1 MKLQHT
7 NLLHMNIINQKLIM
21 KKITY
26 FFIAAF
32 FPFVLSAQENMFVVY
47 SVKGTVSVVEN
58 KVETKAKIG
67 TIVNGNSSIKLGA
80 GSFATL
86 LCNET
91 KMFSLNKAG
100 SYTTTSLKDSCKTNN
115 SSVSANYMKYIW
127 SEMTKSKGTPEKNRK
142 NYMANVGAVGR
153 GDINNVWV
161 DPRLDSVNYV
171 SGTIPLSWKA
181 YTEADEFDFKL
192 YDDSKT
198 KILLVKP
205 VKKKHVNISELLK
218 LIQPGKIY
226 YWSATVK
233 DEPENTAR
241 HYVRYV
247 PKEEYQTFFNS
258 LKKTDAVETEAEM
271 NFRLG
276 FVLEENHYIA
286 EAFNHYMKATQLDPT
301 NSLYRYTFMSF
312 KKDFEI
318 K

>member
-1 MKLQHT
+1 
-7 NLLHMNIINQKLIM
+7 M
-21 KKITY
+21 KKIFYLFLISTLSVT
-26 FFIAAF
+26 A
-32 FPFVLSAQENMFVVY
+32 SAQENMFVLY
-47 SVKGTVSVVEN
+47 SMKGNVSIVSN
-58 KVETKAKIG
+58 KVESKAKIG
-67 TIVNGNSSIKLGA
+67 TIIKEDA
-80 GSFATL
+80 VIKVPQGSFATL
-86 LCNET
+86 ICDET
-91 KMFSLNKAG
+91 RMFSLTKSG
-100 SYTTTSLKDSCKTNN
+100 DYTVSNLKDSCKENK
-115 SSVSANYMKYIW
+115 SSFSANYVKYMW
-127 SEMTKSKGTPEKNRK
+127 SEFTKEHGTPEKNRK

-181 YTEADEFDFKL
+181 YTEAEEFDFKL

-198 KILLVKP
+198 KVLLAKT
-205 VKKKHVNISELLK
+205 VKKKHVDISELLK

-233 DEPENTAR
+233 GEPENQDR
-241 HYVRYV
+241 KYVHYVTKDNYV
-247 PKEEYQTFFNS
+247 SFYNS
-258 LKKTDAVETEAEM
+258 VKQHDASETDAEM

-301 NSLYRYTFMSF
+301 NSLYRFTFMSF

>member
-1 MKLQHT
+1 
-7 NLLHMNIINQKLIM
+7 M
-21 KKITY
+21 KKIVFATSLL
-26 FFIAAF
+26 
-32 FPFVLSAQENMFVVY
+32 VLSFVAISQDNMFVIY
-47 SVKGTVSVVEN
+47 SMKGNISVISN
-58 KVETKAKIG
+58 KTETKAKIVG
-67 TIVNGNSSIKLGA
+67 ILENDAVIKVPA
-80 GSFATL
+80 GSIATL
-86 LCNET
+86 ICNEAR
-91 KMFSLNKAG
+91 MFSLNKPG
-100 SYTTTSLKDSCKTNN
+100 NYPIGSLKDSCVVSK
-115 SSVSANYMKYIW
+115 SSVNANYVKYIW
-127 SEMTKSKGTPEKNRK
+127 SEFTKAHGSPEKNRK

-181 YTEADEFDFKL
+181 YTEAEEFDFKL

-198 KILLVKP
+198 KVLLAKT
-205 VKKKHVNISELLK
+205 VKKKHVDISELLK

-233 DEPENTAR
+233 GEPENADR
-241 HYVRYV
+241 KYVHYVTKDNYV
-247 PKEEYQTFFNS
+247 SFYNS
-258 LKKTDAVETEAEM
+258 VKQHDASETDAEM

-301 NSLYRYTFMSF
+301 NSLYRFTFMSF

>member
-1 MKLQHT
+1 
-7 NLLHMNIINQKLIM
+7 MNIINQKLIM
-21 KKITY
+21 RKVAY
-26 FFIAAF
+26 FFVVAF
-32 FPFVLSAQENMFVVY
+32 FPFVISAQENMFVIY
-47 SVKGTVSVVEN
+47 SVKGTVSVLEN

-67 TIVNGNSSIKLGA
+67 TIINNNSSIKVGA

-100 SYTTTSLKDSCKTNN
+100 NYTTASLADSCKTNN

-127 SEMTKSKGTPEKNRK
+127 SELTKSKGTPEKNRK
-142 NYMANVGAVGR
+142 NYMSNVGAVGR

-171 SGTIPLSWKA
+171 SGTIPLSWKS
-181 YTEADEFDFKL
+181 YTETDDFDFKL

-198 KILLVKP
+198 KVLLAKP
-205 VKKKHVNISELLK
+205 VKKKHVDISELSK
-218 LIQPGKIY
+218 LIQPGKVY

-233 DEPENTAR
+233 GEPENADR
-241 HYVRYV
+241 KYLRYV
-247 PKEEYQTFFNS
+247 TKDDYVAFYNS
-258 LKKTDAVETEAEM
+258 VKQHDVPESESEM

-286 EAFNHYMKATQLDPT
+286 EAYNHYLKATQLDPT
-301 NSLYRYTFMSF
+301 NSLYRFTFMSF

>member
-1 MKLQHT
+1 
-7 NLLHMNIINQKLIM
+7 M
-21 KKITY
+21 KKVFYLFLI
-26 FFIAAF
+26 
-32 FPFVLSAQENMFVVY
+32 FVLSIAVSAQEDMFVLY
-47 SVKGTVSVVEN
+47 SMKGNVSVVSN
-58 KVETKAKIG
+58 KVESKAKIG
-67 TIVNGNSSIKLGA
+67 TILKDDAIIKVPQ

-86 LCNET
+86 ICNET
-91 KMFSLNKAG
+91 RMFSLTKSGNYAI
-100 SYTTTSLKDSCKTNN
+100 SNLKDSCKENK
-115 SSVSANYMKYIW
+115 SSFSANYVKYMW
-127 SEMTKSKGTPEKNRK
+127 SEFTKEHGTPEKNRK

-181 YTEADEFDFKL
+181 YTEAEEFDFKL

-198 KILLVKP
+198 KVLLAKT
-205 VKKKHVNISELLK
+205 VKKKHVDISELLK

-233 DEPENTAR
+233 GEPENQDR
-241 HYVRYV
+241 KYLHYVTKDNYV
-247 PKEEYQTFFNS
+247 SFYNS
-258 LKKTDAVETEAEM
+258 VKQHDAAETDAEM

-301 NSLYRYTFMSF
+301 NSLYRFTFMSF

>member
-1 MKLQHT
+1 
-7 NLLHMNIINQKLIM
+7 M
-21 KKITY
+21 KKLFY
-26 FFIAAF
+26 L
-32 FPFVLSAQENMFVVY
+32 VLIFAISVSVSAQEDMFVLY
-47 SVKGTVSVVEN
+47 SMKGNVSIVSN
-58 KVETKAKIG
+58 KVESKAKIG
-67 TIVNGNSSIKLGA
+67 TILKDDAVIKVPQ

-86 LCNET
+86 ICNET
-91 KMFSLNKAG
+91 RMFSLTKSGN
-100 SYTTTSLKDSCKTNN
+100 YTISNLKDSCKENK
-115 SSVSANYMKYIW
+115 SSFSANYVKYMW
-127 SEMTKSKGTPEKNRK
+127 SEFTKEHGTPEKNRK

-171 SGTIPLSWKA
+171 SGTVPLSWKA
-181 YTEADEFDFKL
+181 YTEAEDFDFKL

-198 KILLVKP
+198 KVLLAKT
-205 VKKKHVNISELLK
+205 VKKKHVDISELLK

-233 DEPENTAR
+233 GEPENQDR
-241 HYVRYV
+241 KYLHYVTKDNYV
-247 PKEEYQTFFNS
+247 SFYNS
-258 LKKTDAVETEAEM
+258 VKQHDAAETDAEM

-301 NSLYRYTFMSF
+301 NSLYRFTFMSF

>member
-1 MKLQHT
+1 
-7 NLLHMNIINQKLIM
+7 M
-21 KKITY
+21 KKIVFATSLL
-26 FFIAAF
+26 
-32 FPFVLSAQENMFVVY
+32 VLSFVAISQDNMFVIY
-47 SVKGTVSVVEN
+47 SMKGNISVISN
-58 KVETKAKIG
+58 KTETKAKIG
-67 TIVNGNSSIKLGA
+67 GILENDAVIKVPA
-80 GSFATL
+80 GSIATL
-86 LCNET
+86 ICNEAR
-91 KMFSLNKAG
+91 MFSLNKPG
-100 SYTTTSLKDSCKTNN
+100 NYPIGSLKDSCVVSK
-115 SSVSANYMKYIW
+115 SSVNANYVKYIW
-127 SEMTKSKGTPEKNRK
+127 SEFTKAHGSPEKNRK

-181 YTEADEFDFKL
+181 YTEAEEFDFKL

-198 KILLVKP
+198 KVLLAKT
-205 VKKKHVNISELLK
+205 VKKKHVDISELLK

-233 DEPENTAR
+233 GEPENADR
-241 HYVRYV
+241 KYVHYVTKDNYV
-247 PKEEYQTFFNS
+247 SFYNS
-258 LKKTDAVETEAEM
+258 VKQHDASETDAEM

-301 NSLYRYTFMSF
+301 NSLYRFTFMSF

>member
-1 MKLQHT
+1 MNLQHM
-7 NLLHMNIINQKLIM
+7 NRVHMNTLNQKFIM
-21 KKITY
+21 KKIVY
-26 FFIAAF
+26 FFIVAF
-32 FPFVLSAQENMFVVY
+32 FPIVVSAQENMFVVY

-58 KVETKAKIG
+58 KVETKARIG
-67 TIVNGNSSIKLGA
+67 TIINNNSSIKIGA

-91 KMFSLNKAG
+91 KMFSLSKAG
-100 SYTTTSLKDSCKTNN
+100 NYTTKSLADSCKTNN

-127 SEMTKSKGTPEKNRK
+127 NELTKSKGTPEKNRK
-142 NYMANVGAVGR
+142 AYMSNVGAVGR

-171 SGTIPLSWKA
+171 SGTIPLSWKS

-198 KILLVKP
+198 TVLLAKS
-205 VKKKHVNISELLK
+205 VKKKHVDISELLK
-218 LIQPGKIY
+218 LIQPARVY
-226 YWSATVK
+226 YWNATVK
-233 DEPENTAR
+233 GEPENTDR
-241 HYVRYV
+241 KYLHYVTKDRYGTFYNSIKKHDV
-247 PKEEYQTFFNS
+247 PES
-258 LKKTDAVETEAEM
+258 EAEM

-286 EAFNHYMKATQLDPT
+286 EAFNHYLKATQLDPT
-301 NSLYRYTFMSF
+301 NSLYRFTFMSF

>member
-1 MKLQHT
+1 
-7 NLLHMNIINQKLIM
+7 M
-21 KKITY
+21 KKVFYLFLIFALSITVS
-26 FFIAAF
+26 AQDDM
-32 FPFVLSAQENMFVVY
+32 FVLY
-47 SVKGTVSVVEN
+47 SMKGNVSVVSN
-58 KVETKAKIG
+58 KVESKAKIG
-67 TIVNGNSSIKLGA
+67 TILKDDAIIKVPQ

-86 LCNET
+86 ICNET
-91 KMFSLNKAG
+91 RMFSLTKSGNYAI
-100 SYTTTSLKDSCKTNN
+100 SNLKDSCKENK
-115 SSVSANYMKYIW
+115 SSFSANYVKYMW
-127 SEMTKSKGTPEKNRK
+127 SEFTKEHGTPEKNRK

-181 YTEADEFDFKL
+181 YTEAEEFDFKL

-198 KILLVKP
+198 KVLLAKT
-205 VKKKHVNISELLK
+205 VKKKHVDISELLK
-218 LIQPGKIY
+218 LIQPGKVY

-233 DEPENTAR
+233 GEPENADR
-241 HYVRYV
+241 KYLHYVTKDNYV
-247 PKEEYQTFFNS
+247 AFYNS
-258 LKKTDAVETEAEM
+258 IKQHEAAETDAEM

-286 EAFNHYMKATQLDPT
+286 EAYNHYLKATQLDPA
-301 NSLYRYTFMSF
+301 NSLYRFTFMSF

>member
-1 MKLQHT
+1 
-7 NLLHMNIINQKLIM
+7 M
-21 KKITY
+21 KKIAY

-32 FPFVLSAQENMFVVY
+32 FPFVVSAQENMFVVY

-67 TIVNGNSSIKLGA
+67 TIINNNSSIKIGA

-100 SYTTTSLKDSCKTNN
+100 NYTTASLADSCKTNN

-127 SEMTKSKGTPEKNRK
+127 NELTKSKGTPEKNRK
-142 NYMANVGAVGR
+142 AYMANVGAVGR

-161 DPRLDSVNYV
+161 DQRLDSVNYV
-171 SGTIPLSWKA
+171 SGTIPLSWKCFVD
-181 YTEADEFDFKL
+181 TEEFAFRL

-198 KILLVKP
+198 KVVYSKD
-205 VKKKHVNISELLK
+205 VKKKHVDISEILTLL
-218 LIQPGKIY
+218 QPGKTY
-226 YWSATVK
+226 YWNATVK
-233 DEPENTAR
+233 GEDENTAR
-241 HYVRYV
+241 HYLHY
-247 PKEEYQTFFNS
+247 KTKDEFQNFLNTI
-258 LKKTDAVETEAEM
+258 KKVEGAESDAEM

-286 EAFNHYMKATQLDPT
+286 EAYNHYLKATQLDPA
-301 NSLYRYTFMSF
+301 NSLYRSIFMSF

>member
-1 MKLQHT
+1 MKQLPT
-7 NLLHMNIINQKLIM
+7 NPINQKLIM
-21 KKITY
+21 KKIVY
-26 FFIAAF
+26 FFIVAF
-32 FPFVLSAQENMFVVY
+32 FPFVISAQENMFVIY
-47 SVKGTVSVVEN
+47 SVKGTVSVIEN
-58 KVETKAKIG
+58 RVETKAKIG
-67 TIVNGNSSIKLGA
+67 TIINGNSSIKIA
-80 GSFATL
+80 TGSFATL

-100 SYTTTSLKDSCKTNN
+100 SYAIANLKDSCKTNN

-142 NYMANVGAVGR
+142 NYMSNVGAVGR

-171 SGTIPLSWKA
+171 SGTIPLSWKS
-181 YTEADEFDFKL
+181 YTEADDFDFKL
-192 YDDSKT
+192 YDDGKT
-198 KILLVKP
+198 KVLLAKS
-205 VKKKHVNISELLK
+205 VKKKHVDISELLK
-218 LIQPGKIY
+218 LIQPGKVY

-233 DEPENTAR
+233 GEPENADR
-241 HYVRYV
+241 KYLRYV
-247 PKEEYQTFFNS
+247 TKDVYVAFYNS
-258 LKKTDAVETEAEM
+258 VKQHDVPESEAEM

-286 EAFNHYMKATQLDPT
+286 EAYNHYLKATQLDPT
-301 NSLYRYTFMSF
+301 NSLYRFTFMSF